1 MTKRYRV
8 TLEAEERD
16 HLRQV
21 LSKGKADVRR
31 LKHAQ
36 ILLAADEAGGGPAP
50 SDDRIAQTLDVG
62 RATVERIRQRFVEEG
77 LELSL
82 SPYRTP
88 NRIYRTKLDGQQE
101 AYLIAMACSTPPE
114 GRSRWTLSL
123 LADQMV
129 ELKYVDSVSRETVR
143 QTLKKMNSSRI

>member
-8 TLEAEERD
+8 TLEAEERE
-16 HLRQV
+16 HLRQL

-36 ILLAADEAGGGPAP
+36 ILLAADESDGAPALA
-50 SDDRIAQTLDVG
+50 DDRIASTVDVA

-88 NRIYRTKLDGQQE
+88 NRIYRTKLDGRQE
-101 AYLIAMACSTPPE
+101 AHLIAMACSTPPQ

-129 ELKYVDSVSRETVR
+129 ELKHVDSLSRETVR
-143 QTLKKMNSSRI
+143 QTLKKMNSGRT

>member
-1 MTKRYRV
+1 
-8 TLEAEERD
+8 
-16 HLRQV
+16 
-21 LSKGKADVRR
+21 VRR

-36 ILLAADEAGGGPAP
+36 ILLAADESDGAPALA
-50 SDDRIAQTLDVG
+50 DDLIASTVDVA

-82 SPYRTP
+82 SPYRMP
-88 NRIYRTKLDGQQE
+88 NRIYRTKLDGRQE
-101 AYLIAMACSTPPE
+101 AHLIAMACSTPPQ
-114 GRSRWTLSL
+114 GRSRWTLLL

-129 ELKYVDSVSRETVR
+129 ELKHVDSLSRETVR

>member
-1 MTKRYRV
+1 MTKKYRV

-16 HLRQV
+16 QLRQL

-36 ILLAADEAGGGPAP
+36 ILLAADEAGGGPAQT
-50 SDDRIAQTLDVG
+50 DDQIAQTLDVG

-77 LELSL
+77 LALSL

-88 NRIYRTKLDGQQE
+88 NRIYKTKFDGRQE
-101 AYLIAMACSTPPE
+101 AHLIAMACSTPPE

-129 ELKYVDSVSRETVR
+129 ELKHVNSVSRETVR
-143 QTLKKMNSSRI
+143 QTLKKMSSSRI

>member
-16 HLRQV
+16 RLRQL
-21 LSKGKADVRR
+21 LSRGKADVRR

-36 ILLAADEAGGGPAP
+36 ILLAADESDAGPAL
-50 SDDRIAQTLDVG
+50 SDDQISRTVDIA

-88 NRIYRTKLDGQQE
+88 NRIYRSNIADGGRRQMFNWSPTGKSRFNRHGLLD
-101 AYLIAMACSTPPE
+101 AA
-114 GRSRWTLSL
+114 
-123 LADQMV
+123 
-129 ELKYVDSVSRETVR
+129 
-143 QTLKKMNSSRI
+143 

>member
-8 TLEAEERD
+8 TLETEERER
-16 HLRQV
+16 LRQL

-36 ILLAADEAGGGPAP
+36 ILLAADESDGGPAL
-50 SDDRIAQTLDVG
+50 SDDQISCTVDVA

-82 SPYRTP
+82 SPYRMP
-88 NRIYRTKLDGQQE
+88 NRTYRTKLDGRQE

-129 ELKYVDSVSRETVR
+129 ELQHVDSVSRETVR
-143 QTLKKMNSSRI
+143 QTLKKTNSSRT